1 MEQELLNMSM
11 ELCRDPMVAV
21 LDGILT
27 GFNRAAA
34 QTLPGLRK
42 GERAAAHLPETLLD
56 CPPDSAVSLTRL
68 GTVECS
74 VCCQAHGAL
83 RLYAATPLERD
94 AERGFLS
101 DGVMNRLLSG
111 VNNLGAAVG
120 ELDVPD
126 AAKRARNRAVLNRSC
141 HILMRQ
147 LGDLR
152 TALGL
157 LEGTLPIQPRD
168 LDLVSRC
175 RGLCRTV
182 GALTEDLGTA
192 LRFET
197 EEPELHA
204 VLDATLLERMLLNLL
219 CNSFAHTPAEGTV
232 LLRLER
238 RGGAALLTVADNG
251 SGIPP
256 EVLGRVF
263 QRYAVRATVQDL
275 SPAATGGLG
284 LYIVSGLARLMQGT
298 MMIESRVGE
307 GTTVRLSLPRNA
319 GEASLKDPVY
329 PPEQA
334 CALPGTVRQA
344 FAELLPW
351 ERFSEREMD

>member
-21 LDGILT
+21 CDGILT

-34 QTLPGLRK
+34 LVLPELRK
-42 GERAAAHLPETLLD
+42 GERASEHLPETLLD
-56 CPPDSAVSLTRL
+56 CPPDGAVSLTRL
-68 GTVECS
+68 GVLDCS

-83 RLYAATPLERD
+83 RLYAATPLEED

-111 VNNLGAAVG
+111 VNNLYAAVG
-120 ELDVPD
+120 ELDAQD
-126 AAKRARNRAVLNRSC
+126 AGRQARNRAILNRSC
-141 HILMRQ
+141 HSLMRQ

-157 LEGTLPIQPRD
+157 LESTLPMQPQE
-168 LDLVSRC
+168 LELVSYC
-175 RGLCRTV
+175 RALCRMV
-182 GALTEDLGTA
+182 RALTEDLGTT

-197 EEPELHA
+197 EETELHA

-219 CNSFAHTPAEGTV
+219 CNSFAHTPAQGTV

-238 RGGAALLTVADNG
+238 RGGSALLTVADNG

-263 QRYAVRATVQDL
+263 HRYAVRATVQDL

-284 LYIVSGLARLMQGT
+284 LYIVSGLARLMKGT
-298 MMIESRVGE
+298 MMIESRSGE

-319 GEASLKDPVY
+319 GKASLKDPIY
-329 PPEQA
+329 PAEQA
-334 CALPGTVRQA
+334 YALPRTVREA
-344 FAELLPW
+344 FADLLPW
-351 ERFSEREMD
+351 ERFAEHEMD